1 MPLTTHELSN
11 AVAKKSVVTAHALVV
26 QAKNTKTAMANY
38 IGLMSGTS
46 MDGVD
51 GAVIDELGRKIS
63 ASAHAPYPDALKKN
77 LLELTQNAQT
87 SLENLA
93 NIDVQVAKCFADMAN
108 TLLQQS
114 RFKADD
120 ITAIG
125 SHGQTIFHQGG
136 IYSMQIGHGALIAEQ
151 TGITT
156 VADFRMQDVAVGGQG
171 APLTPFYHQHL
182 LGDKEGVVINLG
194 GIANVTIVKNNKV
207 IGFDT
212 GPANTL
218 LDNWIKKHKDLDYD
232 RDGLWSRIGTVD
244 EILLNTMLADDYFQ
258 QPHPKSTGPEYFNLA
273 WLSRYLSGNESPED
287 VQRTLIEL
295 TVMSISASIPMGI
308 DVYLC
313 GGGVH
318 NLLLA
323 ERLDYQNP
331 NSEVMLTNDLG
342 VHVDYV
348 EAAAFAFFAK
358 QTIDGKASNL
368 PSVTGAKHKRILGAI
383 YQIDKGVL

>member
-1 MPLTTHELSN
+1 MT
-11 AVAKKSVVTAHALVV
+11 HALVV
-26 QAKNTKTAMANY
+26 RAKNTKTAMANY

-51 GAVIDELGRKIS
+51 GAIVDELNGKIL
-63 ASAHAPYPDALKKN
+63 ASAYMPYSDALKQS

-93 NIDVQVAKCFADMAN
+93 NIDIQVSTYFANVAN

-114 RFKADD
+114 GLKADD

-136 IYSMQIGHGALIAEQ
+136 AYSMQIGHGALIAEQ

-156 VADFRMQDVAVGGQG
+156 VADFRMQDVAAGGQG
-171 APLTPFYHQHL
+171 APLTPFYHQYL
-182 LGDKEGVVINLG
+182 LDGKDGVVVNLG
-194 GIANVTIVKNNKV
+194 GIANVTIVKNNEV

-218 LDNWIKKHKDLDYD
+218 LDNWIKKHKNLDYD
-232 RDGLWSRIGTVD
+232 HDGLWSRTGIVD
-244 EILLNTMLADDYFQ
+244 ATLLNALLADEYFQ
-258 QPHPKSTGPEYFNLA
+258 QSYPKSTGPEYFNLE
-273 WLSRYLSGNESPED
+273 WLSRYLRGNELPED

-295 TVMSISASIPMGI
+295 TVMSISDNIPV
-308 DVYLC
+308 DSNVYLC

-331 NSEVMLTNDLG
+331 DSEVMLTNELG

-358 QTIDGKASNL
+358 QTLDGKPSNL
-368 PSVTGAKHKRILGAI
+368 PSVTGAKNKRILGAI
-383 YQIDKGVL
+383 YKVFKNIDF